1 MRSRFEEEV
10 REAFAAGGPLARA
23 LTGFEFRPGQLR
35 LAMAWADALA
45 RGEILMAEAGTGSGK
60 TLAYLIPSILS
71 GQKTVVSTGT
81 KTLQQQIVEND
92 VPLVREVLRASFS
105 CVVLKGRGNYLCR
118 RRWKRFAAEPL
129 FEFPGEAGYYET
141 MCRFAETTRTGDI
154 SECPGIPDDFHAW
167 SEVNARSETC
177 DTSSCQEIDRCF
189 LTDARRLAQ
198 SADLVVVNHHL
209 YFADLA
215 IRRKKEGGPDAAG
228 RGGWERGGEV
238 LPLADAAIFD
248 EAHGIEETASSFFGV
263 SVSFGRALELVRD
276 LRRAAD
282 RDEQA
287 WRLVPPAAE
296 EFRRAAD
303 MMFRA
308 AGSGEGRFFLPRPG
322 TDRTFDRLSAD
333 LLRTGEDLSRAIS
346 AAPLSLSPGADTTGD
361 AEILLRRVDSFA
373 GDFESLHGA
382 DPATAV
388 SWGERRGNQVTLH
401 STPVEIQPFLAD
413 GLWRGGFPV
422 LLTSA
427 TLSVSGTLSYIRERI
442 GLAEVDAK
450 ELIVDNE
457 FDFAG
462 KALVYVPAGLPDP
475 GEDAFPASAARETAE
490 IMGLSGGGGLILC
503 TSYRTLGALVE
514 VLRDAFPHPLLV
526 QGEAPRTHLLRTFR
540 EDADA
545 VLVGT
550 GTFWEGIDVPGESL
564 RCVVIDKLP
573 FSPPTDPV
581 VTARIRAIRDRGG
594 DPFLEYQVPE
604 AVLAL
609 RQGVGRLLRRSDD
622 FGVIALLDH
631 RVITRGYGTTFRE
644 SLPSMPWTRDR
655 SAVSEFFRIS
665 GRGSSRRRK
674 RLPRRCCLSWT
685 SRSSSTAW
693 RRHALPACAT

>member
-1 MRSRFEEEV
+1 MRSRFAEEV

-23 LTGFEFRPGQLR
+23 LAGFEFRPGQLR
-35 LAMAWADALA
+35 LAMAWADAMA

-60 TLAYLIPSILS
+60 TLAYLIPSVLS
-71 GQKTVVSTGT
+71 GRKTVVSTGT

-105 CVVLKGRGNYLCR
+105 CVVVKGRGNYLCR

-129 FEFPGEAGYYET
+129 FEFPGEAGYYEA

-177 DTSSCQEIDRCF
+177 DTSFCQEIERCF
-189 LTDARRLAQ
+189 LTDVRRLAQ

-215 IRRKKEGGPDAAG
+215 IRRKKEGVPDAAG

-263 SVSFGRALELVRD
+263 SVSLGRALELVRD
-276 LRRAAD
+276 LRRATE
-282 RDEQA
+282 RDEQT
-287 WRLVPPAAE
+287 WRLIPPAAE

-303 MMFRA
+303 MLFRA

-322 TDRTFDRLSAD
+322 ADRTFDRLSAD
-333 LLRTGEDLSRAIS
+333 LLRTGEELSRAIS
-346 AAPLSLSPGADTTGD
+346 AAPLPRSPSADTAGD
-361 AEILLRRVDSFA
+361 AETLLRRVDSFA
-373 GDFESLHGA
+373 GDFESLHRA
-382 DPATAV
+382 DPGTAV

-401 STPVEIQPFLAD
+401 NTPVEIRPFLAD
-413 GLWRGGFPV
+413 GLWRMGFPV

-427 TLSVSGTLSYIRERI
+427 TLSVSGTLSYIRERV

-490 IMGLSGGGGLILC
+490 ILDLSGGGGLILC

-526 QGEAPRTHLLRTFR
+526 QGEAPRTHLLRVFR
-540 EDADA
+540 EDPDA

-573 FSPPTDPV
+573 FAPPTDPV
-581 VTARIRAIRDRGG
+581 VTARIRAIRERGG
-594 DPFLEYQVPE
+594 DPFFEYQVPE

-622 FGVIALLDH
+622 FGVIAILDH
-631 RVITRGYGTTFRE
+631 RVITRGYGATFRE

-655 SAVSEFFRIS
+655 SSVAEFFRRFRS
-665 GRGSSRRRK
+665 KRQEERKERSR
-674 RLPRRCCLSWT
+674 
-685 SRSSSTAW
+685 
-693 RRHALPACAT
+693 